1 MALKHTIIS
10 ITITLILCA
19 CSTKLPT
26 TQELQQQTHIPTS
39 FRNHISS
46 TNASTQELLDTP
58 IARFYKLFDD
68 VQLHKLLDIALE
80 RNTNVLIMASRLNQ
94 AKSQVK
100 INTASMFPTI
110 NGNIGT
116 NYTDRRTQSQS
127 LVIRPGTNSTSAN
140 LSLNWE
146 VDLFG
151 KLNALRQSSKK
162 DQEAAQANL
171 QNAQISLLA
180 EVSTLYFTLK
190 DNAYAIVHNTQ
201 ILENLREIDSISQ
214 QQYQKGLITLSAYK
228 DIKAAFLTQ
237 QNTLESLRYTY
248 EQNKNALLVLLDL
261 TSLESLESPMQFLD
275 SSNTLP
281 RIATFDVHS
290 IPADVLLERPD
301 VQASVFALH
310 SQLYKATNAK
320 AAQLPSI
327 SLSGSI
333 GQILY
338 SNIAS
343 NSLVFQIANSLA
355 TPLLNRTSLRENYK
369 IQQELSKEAFYT
381 LQNTINTAVSEIEN
395 ALFDKDSK
403 QRQVQNNKAVLEISE
418 QAYQTDNVQWQR
430 GIIDTNTF
438 LNSTNTYLSTQTQ
451 YFTAQVNEIISVIT
465 LFKAFGGALY
475 IQALDD
481 KPSQNIDQTP
491 KGE

>member
-1 MALKHTIIS
+1 MALKHTIASIS
-10 ITITLILCA
+10 IALMLCA

-26 TQELQQQTHIPTS
+26 TQELQHQTHIPTS
-39 FRNHISS
+39 FRNHIAS
-46 TNASTQELLDTP
+46 TNAHKQELLGTP
-58 IARFYKLFDD
+58 ITRFYKLFDD
-68 VQLHKLLDIALE
+68 MQLHKLLDIALE

-100 INTASMFPTI
+100 INTASMFPAI

-127 LVIRPGTNSTSAN
+127 LLIRPGTNSTSAN
-140 LSLNWE
+140 LSLSWE

-162 DQEAAQANL
+162 DQEVAQANL

-180 EVSTLYFTLK
+180 EVSILYFTLK
-190 DNAYAIVHNTQ
+190 DNAYAIMHNTQ

-214 QQYQKGLITLSAYK
+214 QQYQKGLITLNAYK

-237 QNTLESLRYTY
+237 QNTLESLHYTY

-261 TSLESLESPMQFLD
+261 TNLESPMQFLD

-281 RIATFDVHS
+281 HIATFDVHS
-290 IPADVLLERPD
+290 IPVDVLLERSD
-301 VQASVFALH
+301 VQASIFALH

-320 AAQLPSI
+320 VAQLPSI

-333 GQILY
+333 GQVLY

-381 LQNTINTAVSEIEN
+381 LQNTINTALSEIEN

-403 QRQVQNNKAVLEISE
+403 QRQVQNSKAVLEIGE
-418 QAYQTDNVQWQR
+418 QTYQTDNAQWQR
-430 GIIDTNTF
+430 GIIDANTF

-481 KPSQNIDQTP
+481 KPSQDID
-491 KGE
+491 